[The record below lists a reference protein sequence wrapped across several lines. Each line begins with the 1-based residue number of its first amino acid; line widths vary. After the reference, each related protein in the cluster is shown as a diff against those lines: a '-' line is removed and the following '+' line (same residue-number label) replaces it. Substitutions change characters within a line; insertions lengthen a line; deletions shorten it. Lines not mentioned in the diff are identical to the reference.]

1 MIYSE
6 SFCSTLCIANW
17 DDWEK
22 TMSNIFACCSSCS
35 LIVHLVQVLYYKYL
49 VWLGEFSLSVL
60 QFPSLCRFYT
70 NRSRQ
75 EHNWWSYNSKLKMS
89 LDKTYFQPRIF
100 CWSLCKIIDLTKA
113 MKTWIYLGPV
123 TFLTIVVQLVTSDL
137 WNVVLNI
144 FQVSLKRSCFHIAKG
159 CKCAIVQFCWW
170 QW

>member
-22 TMSNIFACCSSCS
+22 TMSNIFACCSLCS
-35 LIVHLVQVLYYKYL
+35 LIVPLVQVLYYNYL
-49 VWLGEFSLSVL
+49 VWLSEFSLSVL
-60 QFPSLCRFYT
+60 QFPSLYRFCT
-70 NRSRQ
+70 NLSMQ

-113 MKTWIYLGPV
+113 MKPWKYLGPV
-123 TFLTIVVQLVTSDL
+123 AFLTIVVQLVTSDL
-137 WNVVLNI
+137 WNVVFEYIQSIIKNI
-144 FQVSLKRSCFHIAKG
+144 LFS
-159 CKCAIVQFCWW
+159 
-170 QW
+170 